1 MNITITGRHISV
13 SDNLK
18 EYAEKKITK
27 LETYFH
33 QLIDAH
39 IIMYVEK
46 LDHGAEVIINGDG
59 VQFHGREK
67 AADLYSAIDL
77 LLDKMEKQIVRYK
90 EKHQTHKG
98 PRSETPI
105 IFDLEEG
112 GDGFEVRLNQVSNKP
127 IDNIEA
133 YLQMKTEENDF
144 ILFKQG
150 VKDMNSAIDYSNK
163 CYAALFRT
171 DDSIRMV
178 EIPFEKI
185 VEHKF
190 EHDTFIEYDLEVVDD
205 SPANPEIRFKKAD
218 SKSVRQMTLP
228 EALKE
233 MEKNGSN
240 FIPFFNSESQYF
252 NVIYRNGKDCEV
264 MVPAF

>member
-18 EYAEKKITK
+18 DYAEKKIIK
-27 LETYFH
+27 LEKYFH

-59 VQFHGREK
+59 IQFHGREK

-77 LLDKMEKQIVRYK
+77 LFEKMEKQVSRYK
-90 EKHQTHKG
+90 EKHQAHKG
-98 PRSETPI
+98 PKNDGFVY
-105 IFDLEEG
+105 FDLDEMGEG
-112 GDGFEVRLNQVSNKP
+112 IDVRLNQVSNKP
-127 IDNIEA
+127 IDRVEA
-133 YLQMKTEENDF
+133 YLQMKNDENDF

-150 VKDMNSAIDYSNK
+150 VKDMKSSVDYSNK
-163 CYAALFRT
+163 CYAALYRNN
-171 DDSIRMV
+171 DAVKMV
-178 EIPFEKI
+178 EIPFENI
-185 VEHKF
+185 TEHKF
-190 EHDTFIEYDLEVVDD
+190 EHDTFVEYDLEVKSD
-205 SPANPEIRFKKAD
+205 SLSNPKIKFVK
-218 SKSVRQMTLP
+218 SKDNSIQAMTLQ
-228 EALKE
+228 EAMKE
-233 MEKNGSN
+233 LEQNNSP
-240 FIPFFNSESQYF
+240 FVTFFNSESQYF